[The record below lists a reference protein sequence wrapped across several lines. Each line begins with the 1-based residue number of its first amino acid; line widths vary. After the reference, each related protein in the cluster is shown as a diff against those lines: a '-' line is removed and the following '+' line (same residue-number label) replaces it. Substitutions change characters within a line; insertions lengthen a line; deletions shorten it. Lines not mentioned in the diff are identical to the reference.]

1 MYQNGYLQHV
11 FNGGALAGSTVSA
24 TTAATEMMCEMS
36 VNNTNAIASTIPTTA
51 AAAAAATT
59 NNGHNQNVDVNGKT
73 VTTPAPNTNTLSS
86 SKSSSSNQSMDVFN
100 VLPNYQ
106 PRWHHQLMNSTFAL
120 RNPLHP
126 SLIKA
131 HLESV
136 NHEIAQLDSRIESIL
151 LKQHQAMNQS
161 QALAEINAA
170 TIYRNPVDTMIGNGA
185 GDSGTA
191 MGQHQSANDTTV
203 ISASMPTSM
212 AQMDNKFSNMNISNG
227 CSAAVAVGAPHSLNA
242 KSMPA
247 TITAAAHNRYPLGAT
262 QQIDSETEHIYET
275 IPEDS
280 ESEPIYCSPY
290 RGETDSESNL
300 VHEWLNL
307 KDEQLQQYQQH
318 QQQQRRCIDG
328 GSSKT
333 NWTRSTKSNSS
344 VEDHENS
351 SSAYN
356 TGGSCNS
363 NHQLTLELSD
373 TNLDDG
379 NKTLV
384 FCPTKHLQPKF
395 PTTIQQQQQQ
405 QHESKSTSVRQSM
418 PSSGGNKKEKV
429 LSPTHN
435 NRRSECN
442 NEQNVTRK
450 SNSNH
455 QGNVFIVQETC
466 FYWSIN
472 FFMLF

>member
-1 MYQNGYLQHV
+1 MGAKKKFAAQSEEFSDNDNADYFDDCERIHSQMYQNGYLQHV
-11 FNGGALAGSTVSA
+11 FNGGALAGSTTPTSA
-24 TTAATEMMCEMS
+24 AIAAEMMCEMS
-36 VNNTNAIASTIPTTA
+36 MNNAN
-51 AAAAAATT
+51 ATT
-59 NNGHNQNVDVNGKT
+59 NSASSTEAATATASTPTSNGHNQNVDTNGKP
-73 VTTPAPNTNTLSS
+73 VTTPAANSNTLSS

-106 PRWHHQLMNSTFAL
+106 PRWHHQLMHSTFAL

-151 LKQHQAMNQS
+151 LKQHQAMSQS

-170 TIYRNPVDTMIGNGA
+170 TIYRNPVDTMVQANGGA
-185 GDSGTA
+185 GDSA
-191 MGQHQSANDTTV
+191 AQPANDSTTV
-203 ISASMPTSM
+203 ISASTPTSM
-212 AQMDNKFSNMNISNG
+212 GQQLDNKFSNMNISNG
-227 CSAAVAVGAPHSLNA
+227 SSGAPHTSNA
-242 KSMPA
+242 KPMS
-247 TITAAAHNRYPLGAT
+247 AHNRYPLGAT

-307 KDEQLQQYQQH
+307 KGEQLQQQQK
-318 QQQQRRCIDG
+318 RCIDA

-373 TNLDDG
+373 THLDDG

-395 PTTIQQQQQQ
+395 PATVQQQQQ
-405 QHESKSTSVRQSM
+405 ESKSPTVRQSM
-418 PSSGGNKKEKV
+418 PSSGGGGGGGNKKEKV

-435 NRRSECN
+435 NRRSECH
-442 NEQNVTRK
+442 NEQSATRK

-455 QGNVFIVQETC
+455 QGT
-466 FYWSIN
+466 
-472 FFMLF
+472 

>member
-11 FNGGALAGSTVSA
+11 FNGGALAGSTTP
-24 TTAATEMMCEMS
+24 TTAAMTAEMMCEMS
-36 VNNTNAIASTIPTTA
+36 MNTANAIATTNSANPVTASA
-51 AAAAAATT
+51 AASTPT
-59 NNGHNQNVDVNGKT
+59 NNGHNQNVDANGKT
-73 VTTPAPNTNTLSS
+73 ATTPAPNTNTLSS

-151 LKQHQAMNQS
+151 LKQHQAMSQS

-170 TIYRNPVDTMIGNGA
+170 TIYRNPVDIMVQGNG
-185 GDSGTA
+185 GSDSAA
-191 MGQHQSANDTTV
+191 MGQQPTNDSTTTV
-203 ISASMPTSM
+203 ISVSTPTTM
-212 AQMDNKFSNMNISNG
+212 AHQLDNKFSNMNISNG
-227 CSAAVAVGAPHSLNA
+227 SAGVPHSLNA
-242 KSMPA
+242 ESM
-247 TITAAAHNRYPLGAT
+247 AAAAAASTPHNRYPLGAT

-307 KDEQLQQYQQH
+307 KGEQLQQQQK
-318 QQQQRRCIDG
+318 RCIDG
-328 GSSKT
+328 SSSKT

-395 PTTIQQQQQQ
+395 PTTAQQQQQQQ
-405 QHESKSTSVRQSM
+405 QHESKSPTVRQSM
-418 PSSGGNKKEKV
+418 PSSGGGSKKEKV

-435 NRRSECN
+435 NRRSECH
-442 NEQNVTRK
+442 NEPNATRK

-455 QGNVFIVQETC
+455 PGT
-466 FYWSIN
+466 
-472 FFMLF
+472 

>member
-11 FNGGALAGSTVSA
+11 FNGGALAGSTTP
-24 TTAATEMMCEMS
+24 TTAAMAAEMMCEMS
-36 VNNTNAIASTIPTTA
+36 MNNANATTAPATAAPATASTP
-51 AAAAAATT
+51 T
-59 NNGHNQNVDVNGKT
+59 NNGHNQNVDTNGKT
-73 VTTPAPNTNTLSS
+73 ATTPAAPNNTNTLSS

-106 PRWHHQLMNSTFAL
+106 PRWHHQLMHSSFAL

-151 LKQHQAMNQS
+151 LKQHQAMSQS

-170 TIYRNPVDTMIGNGA
+170 TIYRNPVDLMVQANGG
-185 GDSGTA
+185 GDSTTP
-191 MGQHQSANDTTV
+191 MANDSTTV
-203 ISASMPTSM
+203 ISASTPTTM
-212 AQMDNKFSNMNISNG
+212 GHQLDNKFSNMNISNG
-227 CSAAVAVGAPHSLNA
+227 CGGAPHSLNA
-242 KSMPA
+242 KSMA
-247 TITAAAHNRYPLGAT
+247 SAAASTAHNRYPLGAT

-307 KDEQLQQYQQH
+307 KGEQLQQQQK
-318 QQQQRRCIDG
+318 RCIDG

-395 PTTIQQQQQQ
+395 PATVQQ
-405 QHESKSTSVRQSM
+405 QHESKSPTVRQSV
-418 PSSGGNKKEKV
+418 PSSGGGGSKKEKV

-435 NRRSECN
+435 NRRSECH
-442 NEQNVTRK
+442 NEQNAARK
-450 SNSNH
+450 SNANH
-455 QGNVFIVQETC
+455 QGT
-466 FYWSIN
+466 Y
-472 FFMLF
+472 